1 MSLHPELVN
10 GLTDLVSAESAAQ
23 IAANLGVYVGALAV
37 IVAMAMAIAE
47 LVGLVDR
54 FLVERSIRRDRMLR
68 FKGYGKVATIRR
80 CGPRMTVGDR
90 AVALAERKERDND

>member
-1 MSLHPELVN
+1 MSQTFVN
-10 GLTDLVSAESAAQ
+10 ALT
-23 IAANLGVYVGALAV
+23 IAADLGVYVGALAT
-37 IVAMAMAIAE
+37 IVAVAFGVAE
-47 LVGLVDR
+47 LVDLVDR
-54 FLVERSIRRDRMLR
+54 FLMERSIRRDRMLR